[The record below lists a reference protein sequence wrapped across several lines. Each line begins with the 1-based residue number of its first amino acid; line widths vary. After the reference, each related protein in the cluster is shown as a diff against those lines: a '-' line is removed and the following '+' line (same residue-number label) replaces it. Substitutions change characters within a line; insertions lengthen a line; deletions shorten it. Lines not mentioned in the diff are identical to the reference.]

1 MGPTGCADDACFAQH
16 GHAGGSIADEFRS
29 NGVRFDRA
37 YKQRMDRVSGW
48 ARMRALLD
56 SAGKPD
62 VPGLYVS
69 SRCEY
74 WWSTVPTLPRDARKI
89 EDVDSS
95 AADHAADATRYA
107 LNWER
112 NRIRAVPIR
121 GMF

>member
-1 MGPTGCADDACFAQH
+1 MEPTGCADDACFAQH
-16 GHAGGSIADEFRS
+16 GHGSGSIADEFQS

-56 SAGKPD
+56 NAGKPD